1 MVALALEIAIK
12 VAMGNHLYSFNGS
25 VRLQLEGGPI
35 GNRLSGALA
44 KVYMLWW
51 CRALIKALTA
61 AMINIT
67 YFSLY
72 LLFFYVDDTNL
83 AMEELEP
90 GCRLVD
96 GKVVVVKEEV
106 EGDKS
111 IPGDRRTALVIQ
123 EIANSVCKTIRMTID
138 CIQPRVWLDA
148 AARPPGPG
156 GRGQHPGLQV
166 WGRPQGGGGVWAA

>member
-1 MVALALEIAIK
+1 
-12 VAMGNHLYSFNGS
+12 
-25 VRLQLEGGPI
+25 
-35 GNRLSGALA
+35 
-44 KVYMLWW
+44 MLWW
-51 CRALIKALTA
+51 CRAFIKALTA

-72 LLFFYVDDTNL
+72 LLLFYVDDTNL

-111 IPGDRRTALVIQ
+111 IPGDCRTALVLQ
-123 EIANSVCKTIRMTID
+123 EIANSVCETIRMTRD
-138 CIQPRVWLDA
+138 CSSSHEYGWMPLLHVRVRVTGDNTLDYKFYSKKVA
-148 AARPPGPG
+148 NP
-156 GRGQHPGLQV
+156 
-166 WGRPQGGGGVWAA
+166 